1 MFVTYKNWHNPH
13 VTIHRD
19 GCGQVRKRGGEHKHN
34 QGEYKNH
41 TTLALANAEAAAS
54 GLPVIN
60 CSFCKPSAQNRT
72 SP

>member
-1 MFVTYKNWHNPH
+1 LAQPR

-19 GCGQVRKRGGEHKHN
+19 GCGQIRKRGGEHKHN

-41 TTLALANAEAAAS
+41 HTLALANTEAAAS

-60 CSFCKPSAQNRT
+60 CSF
-72 SP
+72 